1 MTQTL
6 IPDAAPARDGDPW
19 SLDGEGSALRPRRA
33 QRLPRQ
39 KPLGEQ
45 SIVITGAT
53 SGIGLATARRAA
65 RAGARVFLIA
75 RSEEA
80 LRNLCDSLQAEGCR
94 AAYAVADVSE
104 RALLEAAAERCV
116 RLFGGIDT
124 WINNAGVTIYG
135 PIRDTTLED
144 QRRLFETNYWGT
156 VNGSLVAVERM
167 REQPGGGTLINV
179 GSILS
184 DAAIPVQGVYSAS
197 KHAVKGFTNALRMEL
212 IRERA
217 PVRVSLIKPA
227 AVDTPYKDH
236 ARNLTGDPMR
246 NPPPVYSVNVV
257 AEAILH
263 CADHPV
269 REITVGGGGRLLA
282 SFHALAPG
290 IAEPLMARLVPA
302 LHRDRR
308 NSQRITD
315 DGLFDPTEDDL
326 FESSDYGHVR
336 QVSWLAQAR
345 MHPGIT
351 AGTLVGAGVAL
362 ALALIIMLSQRSG
375 PTRLE
380 RIGRR
385 MDPRRWHLPPVRL
398 PAFSLPDID
407 LSGMDLKARGQRL
420 RRHLPDLGAVPGLS
434 GGRSGARRWLERTR
448 EAMPVE
454 QMRDQARKAGRFA
467 RDHASEGATLVAL
480 ASLLGVLAVAASQK
494 LPDPDM
500 GRPHR
505 RKGLSRF
512 S

>member
-6 IPDAAPARDGDPW
+6 IPDAAPAHRGDPW

-39 KPLGEQ
+39 KPLAEQ

-167 REQPGGGTLINV
+167 RDQPGGGTLINV

-236 ARNLTGDPMR
+236 ARNLTGDSMR

-257 AEAILH
+257 AEAVLH
-263 CADHPV
+263 CAHHPV

-362 ALALIIMLSQRSG
+362 ALIIMLSQRSG

-385 MDPRRWHLPPVRL
+385 MDPRRWHLPHL
-398 PAFSLPDID
+398 SLPSMPSID
-407 LSGMDLKARGQRL
+407 WPAIDWAGQTERL
-420 RRHLPDLGAVPGLS
+420 RRHLPDLGAVSALS
-434 GGRSGARRWLERTR
+434 RRGSGPRAWLERTR

-500 GRPHR
+500 GRPNR